1 MSTQS
6 ESYNQHQ
13 QEAIENLSVGVLT
26 VSDTRTRDSDV
37 GGRTIQ
43 DKLTA
48 IGHRIGKYEIVRD
61 EPEEIAAILRR
72 WITDRSCDAIIT
84 TGGTGVASRDGTV
97 EVVEAMLQK
106 RLDGFGELFRM
117 LSFAQVGS
125 GAMLSRALAGIV
137 ERKLIF
143 TIPGSIAAVTLA
155 MEKLICPELGH
166 LVEHLRQ

>member
-13 QEAIENLSVGVLT
+13 QDAVQNVSVGILT
-26 VSDTRTRDSDV
+26 VSDTRTRKDDV

-43 DKLTA
+43 EMLTA
-48 IGHRIGKYEIVRD
+48 IGHRVANYEIVKD
-61 EPEEIAAILRR
+61 EPEEITTTLRR
-72 WITDRSCDAIIT
+72 WIAEASCDAIIT

-97 EVVEAMLQK
+97 EVVANLLQK

-117 LSFAQVGS
+117 LSYDQVGS
-125 GAMLSRALAGIV
+125 GAMLSRALGGIV
-137 ERKLIF
+137 ERTLIF
-143 TIPGSIAAVTLA
+143 TIPGSVAAVTLA

>member
-13 QEAIENLSVGVLT
+13 QDAVQNVSVGILT
-26 VSDTRTRDSDV
+26 VSDTRTRKDDV

-43 DKLTA
+43 EMLTA
-48 IGHRIGKYEIVRD
+48 IGHRVANYEIVKD
-61 EPEEIAAILRR
+61 EPEEITTILRR
-72 WITDRSCDAIIT
+72 WIAEASCDAIIT

-97 EVVEAMLQK
+97 EVVANLLQK

-117 LSFAQVGS
+117 LSYDQVGS
-125 GAMLSRALAGIV
+125 GAMLSRALGGIV
-137 ERKLIF
+137 ERTLIF
-143 TIPGSIAAVTLA
+143 TIPGSVAAVTLA

>member
-13 QEAIENLSVGVLT
+13 QDAVQNVSVGILT
-26 VSDTRTRDSDV
+26 VSDTRTRKDDV

-43 DKLTA
+43 EMLAA
-48 IGHRIGKYEIVRD
+48 IGHRVANYEIVKD
-61 EPEEIAAILRR
+61 EPEEITTTLRR
-72 WITDRSCDAIIT
+72 WIAEASCHAIIT

-97 EVVEAMLQK
+97 EVVANLLQK

-117 LSFAQVGS
+117 LSYDQVGS
-125 GAMLSRALAGIV
+125 GAMLSRALGGIV
-137 ERKLIF
+137 ERTLIF
-143 TIPGSIAAVTLA
+143 TIPGSVAAVTLA